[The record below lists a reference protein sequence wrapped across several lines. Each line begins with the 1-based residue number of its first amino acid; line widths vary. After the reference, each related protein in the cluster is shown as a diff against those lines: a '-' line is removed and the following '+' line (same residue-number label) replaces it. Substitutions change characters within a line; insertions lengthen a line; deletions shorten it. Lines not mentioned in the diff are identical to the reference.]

1 MKIAIEALSWLFKWH
16 WFLGTYLEMEL
27 YFLTNGF
34 RVKSFVINWITEY
47 ALTSVIE
54 VLAHASDFEIKFA
67 DGILGKSATQIKHF
81 SSGSLSATDISET
94 EHGCHWTKILKY
106 YFQNQYPGK
115 YGLSLQFFFTSKLR
129 WYSSISVKYMRP
141 HHSKIADFLSN
152 VGF

>member
-34 RVKSFVINWITEY
+34 SVKFFVINWITEY

-67 DGILGKSATQIKHF
+67 DGILGKSVTQIKHF
-81 SSGSLSATDISET
+81 SSGSLSGTDISET
-94 EHGCHWTKILKY
+94 EHGCHWTTILKY
-106 YFQNQYPGK
+106 YFQNQHPGK
-115 YGLSLQFFFTSKLR
+115 IRPFTSIFLYLQAQVIFLHFYKSTWDHITAKLQIF
-129 WYSSISVKYMRP
+129 W
-141 HHSKIADFLSN
+141 AT
-152 VGF
+152 